1 MTSAIVTVTLNPAI
15 DRTVWLDRLVPGRTH
30 RSADTRATIGGKGIN
45 VARTVS
51 RLAGPVV
58 ALGVAGE
65 DQSASIEQHLA
76 SLGVRARFLATPGE
90 TRTNLKIVEQGSG
103 RLTEINGTG
112 PVVSP
117 ELVAALEAELLAT
130 VARTGAKAVVLAGS
144 LPMGVDPSV
153 YARWTRRLQALD
165 PPVRVLVDASGDVL
179 AEAVRA
185 KPFFVKPNRVEA
197 EGLLGRPI
205 GRVED
210 AVVAAVDIER
220 RGARTVLVSL
230 GGLGAVACSNGET
243 VVIAPRPVG
252 LPHDGLPTTVGAGDA
267 MVARIAVEVAA
278 VEGGEIEPA
287 AFFAMCRSAVAE
299 AERHIAAGS
308 QAAVEAGGDR
318 GAAQDRISSGS
329 WQLSAERTEAPMTE
343 S

>member
-1 MTSAIVTVTLNPAI
+1 MTSIVTVTLNPAI

-30 RSADTRATIGGKGIN
+30 RSSDTRATIGGKGIN

-51 RLAGPVV
+51 RLASPVV
-58 ALGVAGE
+58 ALGIAGE
-65 DQSASIEQHLA
+65 DQSASIEHHLA
-76 SLGVRARFLATPGE
+76 SLGVQARFLATPGE
-90 TRTNLKIVEQGSG
+90 TRTNLKVIEQGTG
-103 RLTEINGTG
+103 RLTEINGSG

-117 ELVAALEAELLAT
+117 ELVAGLEAELLAT
-130 VARTGAKAVVLAGS
+130 VRRTKARTVVLAGS
-144 LPMGVDPSV
+144 LPLGIDASV
-153 YARWTRRLQALD
+153 YASWTHRLQALD
-165 PPVRVLVDASGDVL
+165 PPVRVLVDASGDAL
-179 AEAVRA
+179 TRAVRA

-210 AVVAAVDIER
+210 AVAAAGDIER
-220 RGARTVLVSL
+220 LGARAVLLSL
-230 GGLGAVACSNGET
+230 GSLGAVAATRGET

-267 MVARIAVEVAA
+267 MVARIAVEVAG
-278 VEGGEIEPA
+278 VDGGEIEPA
-287 AFFAMCRSAVAE
+287 EFFAMCRSAVAE

-308 QAAVEAGGDR
+308 QAAVETAGNR
-318 GAAQDRISSGS
+318 AAAQDRVPPGS
-329 WQLSAERTEAPMTE
+329 YRVSTEAPMTE